1 MGSLSNDDDAMKTS
15 QKMNLRPFNFIVSI
29 WTRSIC
35 QMTAI
40 FPGVE
45 FLRIL
50 SNIQVKTE
58 KEKFVLVVLFSMI
71 RTNPD
76 QRQR

>member
-1 MGSLSNDDDAMKTS
+1 
-15 QKMNLRPFNFIVSI
+15 MNLRPFNFIVSI
-29 WTRSIC
+29 WSRSIC

-50 SNIQVKTE
+50 SNIQVKKE
-58 KEKFVLVVLFSMI
+58 KEKFVLVFLFSMI

>member
-1 MGSLSNDDDAMKTS
+1 
-15 QKMNLRPFNFIVSI
+15 MNLRPFNFIVSI

-50 SNIQVKTE
+50 SNIQVKKD
-58 KEKFVLVVLFSMI
+58 KEKFVLVFLFSMI